1 MQHQKGRGPFYKF
14 DVFENTNYWAL
25 TALTFYQEFCY
36 LQHPSAEELLVL
48 GQIDVVASVA
58 TSFGIGVHSASGL
71 QGKHYFKAEN
81 DQSKK
86 TTWSVN
92 SFTKIGG
99 TNDHITKF
107 NFEMESKKTTGADR

>member
-1 MQHQKGRGPFYKF
+1 M
-14 DVFENTNYWAL
+14 
-25 TALTFYQEFCY
+25 
-36 LQHPSAEELLVL
+36 L

-86 TTWSVN
+86 TT
-92 SFTKIGG
+92 
-99 TNDHITKF
+99 
-107 NFEMESKKTTGADR
+107 